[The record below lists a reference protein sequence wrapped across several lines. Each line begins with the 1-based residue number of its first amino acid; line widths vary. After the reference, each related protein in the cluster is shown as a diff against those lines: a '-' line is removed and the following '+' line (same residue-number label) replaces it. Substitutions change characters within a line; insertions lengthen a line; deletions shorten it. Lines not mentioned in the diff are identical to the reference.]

1 MDEDERKVRGSSFGG
16 VADAYARHRPS
27 YPDRAVGWLVGDAP
41 GTVLELGAGTGKLTQ
56 PICARGHRVIASEP
70 DEAMFPHLRD
80 AAPKAMLISAT
91 AESIPL
97 RASSVDVVVAGQAFH
112 WFDPDH
118 AWAEIARVLRPGGSL
133 ALVWNSG
140 DIRVPWVRKVL
151 GLIDSHPDHDGW
163 DPFAESSVFE
173 LTEQMSVKHW
183 QEFKRETL
191 LGFVASSSKAAT
203 SAPKERERILE
214 TVGALY
220 DSYDRGPDGLLMPW
234 IANCYRGKVA
244 GLDAA
249 TAEATTIAA
258 DADPDDETVLISFS

>member
-1 MDEDERKVRGSSFGG
+1 MDDEQRRVRGSSFGK
-16 VADAYARHRPS
+16 VADDYARYRPG
-27 YPDRAVGWLVGDAP
+27 YPEAAVGWLVGTTPA
-41 GTVLELGAGTGKLTQ
+41 TVLELGAGTGKLTT
-56 PICARGHRVIASEP
+56 PICRLGHRVIASDP
-70 DEAMFPHLRD
+70 DESMRAHLREAVP
-80 AAPKAMLISAT
+80 AARVIAAV

-112 WFDPDH
+112 WFDTDR
-118 AWAEIARVLRPGGSL
+118 AWPEIARVLRPGGTL

-151 GLIDSHPDHDGW
+151 SLIDSERDHDGW

-173 LTEQMSVKHW
+173 LSERTSVKHW
-183 QEFKRETL
+183 QEFDRETL

-203 SAPKERERILE
+203 SPAAEREQILA

-220 DSYDRGPDGLLMPW
+220 ESYGRGPDGLLMPW

-249 TAEATTIAA
+249 AAEATSIASHRG
-258 DADPDDETVLISFS
+258 PDDETVVISFS